1 LSKSLPKMNMSV
13 QTPLRLLDLAG
24 MHLLRDDVLAF
35 SALEQLP
42 VELFPPLFTEAFN
55 GRHTE
60 ILKAMVQAW
69 PFVRLP
75 LGGLIDL
82 PHVGPLQAVLEA
94 LDVLLV
100 QKVCSSRCK
109 LRVLDLRD
117 TGHNFWSMYSGAS
130 THRCTSSGRAPVA
143 EPRSMTKQ
151 HVAPLKVFIE
161 LSLKKRTLDN
171 FLTYLLRWVEQRK
184 ASIHLCC
191 KKLKIV
197 SMPIDNI
204 MKVLSMVQLDC
215 IQEVQ
220 VSCTWNLFTLATFA
234 PFLGHMSNLQRLRL
248 FPIHV
253 SAFKKQ
259 EHDHIVQ
266 ITSQFQRLGHL
277 QDLHLESP
285 SFLEGQLI
293 SWFLPRCLTTT
304 LDNLSITNCQLTE
317 SDLTHLSQCPNICQL
332 KCLELNGVT
341 LMDFNPELLQ
351 VLLKKVAA
359 TLQELY
365 LDQCGIQDSQFEAIL
380 PSLSCCSQLRSLSL
394 CGNILS
400 MAIMEKMLQQT
411 SGLSCLSQEWY
422 PAPQESY
429 SSQGILLEGRLPQ
442 LQAELLEILRD
453 LGQPRTIWLTFSGCL
468 YQKFS
473 SGHLEGN

>member
-1 LSKSLPKMNMSV
+1 MSV
-13 QTPLRLLDLAG
+13 RTPPRLLDLAG
-24 MHLLRDDVLAF
+24 MHLLRDDDLAF

-69 PFVRLP
+69 PFAHLP
-75 LGGLIDL
+75 LGSLIDL

-94 LDVLLV
+94 LDVLFV
-100 QKVCSSRCK
+100 QKVCARRCK

-117 TGHNFWSMYSGAS
+117 TGHNFWNMWSGAS
-130 THRCTSSGRAPVA
+130 THRCTSSGRTPVA
-143 EPRSMTKQ
+143 EPRSMTMQ
-151 HVAPLKVFIE
+151 HVAPLKVFID

-191 KKLKIV
+191 KKPKIV
-197 SMPIDNI
+197 SMPMGNI
-204 MKVLSMVQLDC
+204 VKVLSMVQLVC

-220 VSCTWNLFTLATFA
+220 VSCTWNLSTLATFA
-234 PFLGHMSNLQRLRL
+234 PFLGHMSNLQRFCL
-248 FPIHV
+248 FPIQV

-259 EHDHIVQ
+259 EHDHVVQ

-277 QDLHLESP
+277 RDLHLESP
-285 SFLEGQLI
+285 SFLEG
-293 SWFLPRCLTTT
+293 CLDQIIMCLKTT
-304 LDNLSITNCQLTE
+304 LDNLSIMNCQLTE
-317 SDLTHLSQCPNICQL
+317 SDLTHLSRCPNICQL
-332 KCLELNGVT
+332 KSLELNGVT

-351 VLLKKVAA
+351 VLLEKVAA

-380 PSLSCCSQLRSLSL
+380 PSLSRCSQLRSFSL

-400 MAIMEKMLQQT
+400 MAVMEKLLRQT
-411 SGLSCLSQEWY
+411 AGLSCLSQEWY
-422 PAPQESY
+422 PAPRENYSPQGSQE
-429 SSQGILLEGRLPQ
+429 
-442 LQAELLEILRD
+442 
-453 LGQPRTIWLTFSGCL
+453 
-468 YQKFS
+468 KV
-473 SGHLEGN
+473 

>member
-1 LSKSLPKMNMSV
+1 MSV
-13 QTPLRLLDLAG
+13 RTPPSLLDLAG
-24 MHLLRDDVLAF
+24 MHLLRDDDLAF

-55 GRHTE
+55 GRHTN

-100 QKVCSSRCK
+100 QKVCSRRCK

-117 TGHNFWSMYSGAS
+117 TGHNFWSMWSGAS
-130 THRCTSSGRAPVA
+130 AHRCTSSGRAPVP
-143 EPRSMTKQ
+143 EPRSVTKQ
-151 HVAPLKVFIE
+151 HVAPLKVFTD

-191 KKLKIV
+191 KKLKI
-197 SMPIDNI
+197 SAMPMDNI
-204 MKVLSMVQLDC
+204 VKVLSMVQLDC

-220 VSCTWNLFTLATFA
+220 VSCTWNLSTLATFA

-248 FPIHV
+248 FPIQG

-259 EHDHIVQ
+259 EHDLVVQ
-266 ITSQFQRLGHL
+266 ITSQFLRLGHL
-277 QDLHLESP
+277 RDLHLESP
-285 SFLEGQLI
+285 SFLEGRLDQMLK
-293 SWFLPRCLTTT
+293 CLTTT

-332 KCLELNGVT
+332 KSLELNGVT
-341 LMDFNPELLQ
+341 LTDFNPELLQ
-351 VLLKKVAA
+351 VLLEKVAA

-365 LDQCGIQDSQFEAIL
+365 LDQCGIRSSQFEAIL
-380 PSLSCCSQLRSLSL
+380 PALSRCSQLRSFSL
-394 CGNILS
+394 CGNLLS
-400 MAIMEKMLQQT
+400 MAVMEKMLRQT
-411 SGLSCLSQEWY
+411 AGLSCLSQEWY

-429 SSQGILLEGRLPQ
+429 SPQGVPLDGRLPQ

-453 LGQPRTIWLTFSGCL
+453 LGQPRTVWLTFSPCPHCGDDICTHMEPII
-468 YQKFS
+468 YS
-473 SGHLEGN
+473 CTNPA